1 MLLIFAYEWVIFSFN
16 FNQIFASPPR
26 RRRRHR
32 RSWNHRHHLSIPVV
46 LIISIIN
53 GSSHLMSIR
62 LTFGCLRNDIVLLS
76 QLLLPSNSCWL
87 VFAGIFFILIE
98 LLNEI
103 CKFLFHLTVPYEK
116 FFSGVECLLV
126 LSLHLFILKYWV
138 LSLNYLVTW
147 THICHK
153 NVVYGCFHK

>member
-26 RRRRHR
+26 RR

-87 VFAGIFFILIE
+87 VFAGIFFYFDWTSQWNMQIFISSHSPIWKILQR
-98 LLNEI
+98 
-103 CKFLFHLTVPYEK
+103 
-116 FFSGVECLLV
+116 SGVECLLV

>member
-87 VFAGIFFILIE
+87 VFLFWLNFSMKYANFYFISQSHMK
-98 LLNEI
+98 N
-103 CKFLFHLTVPYEK
+103 
-116 FFSGVECLLV
+116 SSAECLLV